1 MPSTGWL
8 KLFLKILQLLEQWSH
23 MTLLLAIDSQL
34 ENTMKVAVLVKFRKQ
49 KIEGTRWHL
58 SESCSLQ
65 PPLSLP
71 QVPGLWQSAKHQQ

>member
-1 MPSTGWL
+1 
-8 KLFLKILQLLEQWSH
+8 

-34 ENTMKVAVLVKFRKQ
+34 ENAMKVAVLVKFHNQ
-49 KIEGTRWHL
+49 KIEGKRWQL

-71 QVPGLWQSAKHQQ
+71 QVPGLWQLAKHQQ